1 MALTATPGAIA
12 RYAAGI
18 LLCLAP
24 LFIVFLSPARG
35 DATLV
40 YVGVLPTFVS
50 LISGSLVALGV
61 AFATSAVVFVGLL
74 VSPHAAL
81 AAGLMAVLGLVV
93 AWSFRHGWEVPAT
106 YVATQAALAAIA
118 APHVT
123 MLQDHPA
130 NTVPA
135 AAAAAGFVL
144 FGGLWVAITGHF
156 LLGDL
161 AQPHPPLTTHLVTFG
176 VVLALLLAIETY
188 AAIAWIPGTN
198 VWWVVLTTLVV
209 LSPDQKHS
217 MSRSVE
223 RAGGTVLG
231 AIVATAVISLLG
243 RGTTLTLV
251 GVVAALLTAMAYV
264 TARYWIFAALLTF
277 ALVVLTVPADRV
289 VHSSADRIGYT
300 LIAAAVALVVSA
312 ALKRLIVRYPHLP

>member
-93 AWSFRHGWEVPAT
+93 AWSYRRGWEVPAT

-118 APHVT
+118 TPHVT
-123 MLQDHPA
+123 MLQSHSA
-130 NTVPA
+130 NAIPA

-264 TARYWIFAALLTF
+264 AARYWIFAALLTF

-300 LIAAAVALVVSA
+300 LIAAVVALVVSA

>member
-1 MALTATPGAIA
+1 M
-12 RYAAGI
+12 
-18 LLCLAP
+18 
-24 LFIVFLSPARG
+24 
-35 DATLV
+35 
-40 YVGVLPTFVS
+40 
-50 LISGSLVALGV
+50 
-61 AFATSAVVFVGLL
+61 
-74 VSPHAAL
+74 
-81 AAGLMAVLGLVV
+81 
-93 AWSFRHGWEVPAT
+93 
-106 YVATQAALAAIA
+106 
-118 APHVT
+118 
-123 MLQDHPA
+123 
-130 NTVPA
+130 
-135 AAAAAGFVL
+135 
-144 FGGLWVAITGHF
+144 
-156 LLGDL
+156 
-161 AQPHPPLTTHLVTFG
+161 TFG

>member
-1 MALTATPGAIA
+1 MALTATPAAIA

-24 LFIVFLSPARG
+24 LFIVFFSPVRG

-40 YVGVLPTFVS
+40 YVGVLPAFVS
-50 LISGSLVALGV
+50 LTSGSLVALVV
-61 AFATSAVVFVGLL
+61 AFGTAAAVFSGLL

-81 AAGLMAVLGLVV
+81 AAGFMAVLGLVV
-93 AWSFRHGWEVPAT
+93 AWSYRRGWEVPAT

-118 APHVT
+118 TPHVT
-123 MLQDHPA
+123 MLQNHSA
-130 NTVPA
+130 NAVPA

-144 FGGLWVAITGHF
+144 FGGVWVAVTGHF
-156 LLGDL
+156 LLADL
-161 AQPHPPLTTHLVTFG
+161 AQPHPPLTTHLMTFG

-209 LSPDQKHS
+209 LSPNQKQS

-223 RAGGTVLG
+223 RAAGTVLG
-231 AIVATAVISLLG
+231 ALVATAVIMMLG
-243 RGTTLTLV
+243 RGSTLTLV
-251 GVVAALLTAMAYV
+251 GVIAALVTAMAYV
-264 TARYWIFAALLTF
+264 AARYWIFAALLTF

-289 VHSSADRIGYT
+289 LHGSADRIGYT
-300 LIAAAVALVVSA
+300 LIAAALALIVSA
-312 ALKRLIVRYPHLP
+312 ALRRLIARYPDLP

>member
-24 LFIVFLSPARG
+24 LFIVFASPARG

-50 LISGSLVALGV
+50 LICGPLVALAV
-61 AFATSAVVFVGLL
+61 AFATAAAVYVGLL

-81 AAGLMAVLGLVV
+81 AAAFMALLALVV
-93 AWSFRHGWEVPAT
+93 AWSYRRGWEVPAT
-106 YVATQAALAAIA
+106 YVATQAALASIA

-123 MLQDHPA
+123 MLQDYSAHA
-130 NTVPA
+130 VPA

-144 FGGLWVAITGHF
+144 FGGVWVAVVGYF

-161 AQPHPPLTTHLVTFG
+161 ERPATPVTTHLVTFG
-176 VVLALLLAIETY
+176 VVLAVLVAIETY
-188 AAIAWIPGTN
+188 AAIAWIPDTH
-198 VWWVVLTTLVV
+198 VWWVVLTTLIV

-217 MSRSVE
+217 MSRSLE
-223 RAGGTVLG
+223 RAAGTVLG
-231 AIVATAVISLLG
+231 ALVATLVVTWLG
-243 RGTTLTLV
+243 TGTALRVV
-251 GVVAALLTAMAYV
+251 GIVAALLTAVAYV
-264 TARYWIFAALLTF
+264 TARYWIFAGLLTF
-277 ALVVLTVPADRV
+277 ALVVLTMPADRV
-289 VHSSADRIGYT
+289 IHSSADRIGYT
-300 LIAAAVALVVSA
+300 VIAAVIAVATSA
-312 ALKRLIVRYPHLP
+312 ALSRLFARYPDLP